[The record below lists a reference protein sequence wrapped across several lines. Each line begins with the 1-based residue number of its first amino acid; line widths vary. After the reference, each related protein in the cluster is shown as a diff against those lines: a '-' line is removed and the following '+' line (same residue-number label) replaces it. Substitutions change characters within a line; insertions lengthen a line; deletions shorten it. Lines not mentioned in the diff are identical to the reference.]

1 MESDPPFV
9 KEIDARAARGDAACQ
24 SASRCLQA
32 MRSVICSNKCA
43 TRGAAYFAAVVSTL
57 PKQLGQKGAL
67 ENQEEMCSALLFIL
81 RRALPQLP
89 PSLVAGR
96 INDIVAALTPV
107 FRSSSSETIVRQ
119 ALQCLSCCAEAAYE
133 SSARPNRKVLRPIFS
148 YLSDPRSSVRR
159 QAELSAVAIL
169 QKAQEDSQTIE
180 FAVQH
185 LTQMLQTAS
194 RSDKKAEEIPA
205 QRAVSLLRAA
215 SKLIPDQQLGDI
227 FVALTRLPALL
238 GQHPCCTAAFEF
250 AAQHFTPEDGWNDE
264 DADEQMV
271 PAPPNRAELAGRFL
285 PGMVEV
291 PLSMLNV
298 AYVSAFVRAMAAA
311 VAQLCGKEASP
322 LKLAATK
329 KILSLFSEQDPGL
342 LRAAK
347 EASSTIFSAAGD
359 AEDDQ
364 FLQDLLEAV
373 RPLLRFEVK
382 GSWSSALPAVGA
394 LFDALGARRSQLD
407 LANLQQWDVTTFQH
421 AKPLVMELIEVR
433 DKSRSGELNVYGK
446 ELQEAIASVIK
457 TLGPQQV
464 LRTMPLEVLQ
474 HPLTDMQYEQKSRSW
489 MLLALKD
496 SCQQTALQDFGNYFI
511 PLASSLKAKA
521 NEAAQ
526 KDAPV
531 LEKKYLTL
539 LEQVWALLPGF
550 CTEPLDMQNALLANG
565 GQLAKQLV
573 AVLQNDGSL
582 RDHVWAGFK
591 RLCDASLQP
600 SSRLSEALQESNK
613 ACLKTLSG
621 RVMPEMLNVYIKM
634 HAEMEGQDASR
645 VSFSRHQ
652 ALQAIASYAELAD
665 PTYIGSIFKSLVAK
679 WLKAT
684 TGEAD
689 GSDVAALGDLAT
701 TLIPHLTVENL
712 ELVIRAFAPAL
723 KGGIE
728 DKTMASA
735 QKAGYRAITAVM
747 QHEGAASQWRVQEVT
762 SLWSTLKDA
771 RQTCTA
777 LKARLLCLQALLSL
791 LESSLG
797 PRCTE
802 PNVKQEYLQ
811 CLTTIIPEVLFH
823 LRDQSTAVREAARE
837 SLHLA
842 ATTAIH
848 QDLQSEIVTLVS
860 AGLAGLSR
868 QAKAAALDAL
878 SRLLYEHHGKMAWE
892 LRKRLINVVLLLL
905 EDRDAQVWRGA
916 LKFTKVVVFV
926 VPKEGL
932 LDLLPKI
939 MKLFESRHLASAKM
953 LVRSI
958 VERLVKILPEEVLE
972 EAFPK
977 AHQPLLRHVQKQFSR
992 KGRPKTVREKADD
1005 WDGDMEEETTG
1016 ETNGRKAK
1024 RDKKAETKETWE
1036 SFKAGDEA
1044 EADLAEPDGDAK
1056 MDAPDAGKAK
1066 KRTRGGDKN
1075 EPPTESVMA
1084 HNAVQALLDAWE
1096 AESDEEGRGRGKQ
1109 GKRKRTDVAASTWIQ
1124 EDGDVPI
1131 DFMSADAAHSVLT
1144 VSAPPSKRIRGTQVG
1159 NAGAENKVD
1168 ALRRN
1173 GLRFATD
1180 GRLVVDET
1188 AEEKEEPKEFSHG
1201 VSSEKPKA
1209 LSQLAMQR
1217 KARAEARAKAKA
1229 ARKGVHLIKGLDTY
1243 KPGRKKAQGDAKRKG
1258 SKLEPFAYVRLN
1270 PKVTKEKFK
1279 TKATETFARV
1289 VQGAKKGVVKGMK
1302 ARAREQKLK
1311 HVREAKKKKQARSK
1325 VKRVGSR

>member
-9 KEIDARAARGDAACQ
+9 KEIDARAARGDATCQ

-43 TRGAAYFAAVVSTL
+43 TTGAAYFAAVVSTL

-67 ENQEEMCSALLFIL
+67 ENQEELRNEMCSALLFIL

-89 PSLVAGR
+89 SSLVAAR
-96 INDIVAALTPV
+96 INDIVTALTPV

-133 SSARPNRKVLRPIFS
+133 ASARPNRKVLRPIFS

-159 QAELSAVAIL
+159 QAELSA
-169 QKAQEDSQTIE
+169 DSQTIE

-205 QRAVSLLRAA
+205 QRVVASDTAVSLLRAA

-250 AAQHFTPEDGWNDE
+250 AVEHFTPEESWNDE

-271 PAPPNRAELAGRFL
+271 QAPPNRAELAGRFL

-373 RPLLRFEVK
+373 RPLLRWSPCFEVK

-394 LFDALGARRSQLD
+394 LFDALGAH
-407 LANLQQWDVTTFQH
+407 LANLQQWDATTFQRLGQH
-421 AKPLVMELIEVR
+421 AKPLAMELIEVR

-446 ELQEAIASVIK
+446 ETAMGELQEAIASVIK

-489 MLLALKD
+489 MLLALKDD

-550 CTEPLDMQNALLANG
+550 CTEPLDMQNAMLANG

-645 VSFSRHQ
+645 VGFSRHQ

-665 PTYIGSIFKSLVAK
+665 PAYIGSIFKSLVAK

-689 GSDVAALGDLAT
+689 GSDVPALGDLAT

-712 ELVIRAFAPAL
+712 ELVIRVFAPAL

-747 QHEGAASQWRVQEVT
+747 QHEGAASQWKVQE
-762 SLWSTLKDA
+762 DA

-811 CLTTIIPEVLFH
+811 CLTTIIPE
-823 LRDQSTAVREAARE
+823 
-837 SLHLA
+837 
-842 ATTAIH
+842 
-848 QDLQSEIVTLVS
+848 DLQSEIITLVS

-916 LKFTKVVVFV
+916 LKFTK
-926 VPKEGL
+926 EGL

-972 EAFPK
+972 ETFPK

-1016 ETNGRKAK
+1016 EANGRKAK

-1036 SFKAGDEA
+1036 SFKA
-1044 EADLAEPDGDAK
+1044 
-1056 MDAPDAGKAK
+1056 
-1066 KRTRGGDKN
+1066 
-1075 EPPTESVMA
+1075 
-1084 HNAVQALLDAWE
+1084 
-1096 AESDEEGRGRGKQ
+1096 
-1109 GKRKRTDVAASTWIQ
+1109 
-1124 EDGDVPI
+1124 
-1131 DFMSADAAHSVLT
+1131 
-1144 VSAPPSKRIRGTQVG
+1144 
-1159 NAGAENKVD
+1159 
-1168 ALRRN
+1168 
-1173 GLRFATD
+1173 
-1180 GRLVVDET
+1180 
-1188 AEEKEEPKEFSHG
+1188 
-1201 VSSEKPKA
+1201 
-1209 LSQLAMQR
+1209 
-1217 KARAEARAKAKA
+1217 
-1229 ARKGVHLIKGLDTY
+1229 
-1243 KPGRKKAQGDAKRKG
+1243 
-1258 SKLEPFAYVRLN
+1258 
-1270 PKVTKEKFK
+1270 
-1279 TKATETFARV
+1279 
-1289 VQGAKKGVVKGMK
+1289 
-1302 ARAREQKLK
+1302 
-1311 HVREAKKKKQARSK
+1311 
-1325 VKRVGSR
+1325 

>member
-1 MESDPPFV
+1 MDADPPFV
-9 KEIDARAARGDAACQ
+9 KEINARAARGDAACQ
-24 SASRCLQA
+24 GASRCLQA
-32 MRSVICSNKCA
+32 TRSVICSSKCA
-43 TRGAAYFAAVVSTL
+43 PTGAAYFAAVVSAL
-57 PKQLGQKGAL
+57 QQLAQKGAL
-67 ENQEEMCSALLFIL
+67 ENQEESLSSLLLIL

-89 PSLVAGR
+89 SNLVAGR
-96 INDIVAALTPV
+96 LNDIVTALTPL
-107 FRSSSSETIVRQ
+107 FRTGSTSSETSTRQ
-119 ALQCLSCCAEAAYE
+119 ALQCLSCCAEAAY
-133 SSARPNRKVLRPIFS
+133 SVNARPNRKVLRPIFG
-148 YLSDPRSSVRR
+148 YLSDPRSAVRR

-169 QKAQEDSQTIE
+169 QKAKEDPQTLAFASQ
-180 FAVQH
+180 Q
-185 LTQMLQTAS
+185 LTQMLQNAS
-194 RSDKKAEEIPA
+194 NTDKKAEEIPA
-205 QRAVSLLRAA
+205 QRAVSLLRATA
-215 SKLIPDQQLGDI
+215 PLIPDEQLGDI

-238 GQHPCCTAAFEF
+238 GQHPCCTAAFDF
-250 AAQHFTPEDGWNDE
+250 AAEHFTPEEAWEEDE
-264 DADEQMV
+264 MV
-271 PAPPNRAELAGRFL
+271 EAAPNRAELAARFL
-285 PGMVEV
+285 PGLLEV

-298 AYVSAFVRAMAAA
+298 AYVAAFVRATAAA

-342 LRAAK
+342 LRAAGK
-347 EASSTIFSAAGD
+347 ACSTIFSAAGER
-359 AEDDQ
+359 EDDAL
-364 FLQDLLEAV
+364 LQDLLETL

-382 GSWSSALPAVGA
+382 GSWCFALPAVGA
-394 LFDALGARRSQLD
+394 LFDALDSRRSQLD
-407 LANLQQWDVTTFQH
+407 LAALQQWDAATFQC

-433 DKSRSGELNVYGK
+433 DKSRPGELNVYGK
-446 ELQEAIASVIK
+446 ELQEAISSAIK
-457 TLGPQQV
+457 TFGPQQV
-464 LRTMPLEVLQ
+464 LRSMPLEVLQ
-474 HPLTDMQYEQKSRSW
+474 HPLTDVQFEQKSRSW

-496 SCQQTALQDFGNYFI
+496 SCQRTALQDFSNFFI
-511 PLASSLKAKA
+511 PLASALKAKA
-521 NEAAQ
+521 SEAAQ
-526 KDAPV
+526 QDAPV

-539 LEQVWALLPGF
+539 VEQVWALLPGF
-550 CTEPLDMQNALLANG
+550 CTEPLDMQSALLANG

-573 AVLQNDGSL
+573 AVLQNDGTL
-582 RDHVWAGFK
+582 RDYIWAGLK

-600 SSRLSEALQESNK
+600 SSRLTEALQKDNQ
-613 ACLKTLSG
+613 ACLKTLQS
-621 RVMPEMLNVYIKM
+621 RLMPEMLNVYIKM

-645 VSFSRHQ
+645 KSYSRQQ
-652 ALQAIASYAELAD
+652 ALQAIASYAQLVDA
-665 PTYIGSIFKSLVAK
+665 TYIGTIFKSLVAK

-684 TGEAD
+684 TGEGD
-689 GSDVAALGDLAT
+689 GDASDVPALGDLAT
-701 TLIPHLTVENL
+701 ILIPHLGVENL
-712 ELVIRAFAPAL
+712 ELVLRVFAPAL
-723 KGGIE
+723 SGSE
-728 DKTMASA
+728 DKAMASA
-735 QKAGYRAITAVM
+735 QKAGYQAITAVM
-747 QHEGAASQWRVQEVT
+747 QHEAAASLWKVQEVA
-762 SLWSTLKDA
+762 SLWATLQEA

-791 LESSLG
+791 LASSLG

-802 PNVKQEYLQ
+802 ANVKQEYLQ

-848 QDLQSEIVTLVS
+848 QDLQAEIVTLIS

-868 QAKAAALDAL
+868 HAKAAALDAL
-878 SRLLYEHHGKMAWE
+878 SRLMYEHHSKMAVD
-892 LRKRLINVVLLLL
+892 LRKRLIHVVLLLL
-905 EDRDAQVWRGA
+905 DDHDPQVWRGA

-958 VERLVKILPEEVLE
+958 VERLVKILPEEILE

-977 AHQPLLRHVQKQFSR
+977 AHQALLRHVQKQFTR
-992 KGRPKTVREKADD
+992 LGRPQTVREKNTDD
-1005 WDGDMEEETTG
+1005 RDKEEEQEEETG
-1016 ETNGRKAK
+1016 GVEGRKAK
-1024 RDKKAETKETWE
+1024 REKKAEENKETWE

-1044 EADLAEPDGDAK
+1044 EADLADGDK
-1056 MDAPDAGKAK
+1056 TEETKVK
-1066 KRTRGGDKN
+1066 KRSRGGAKN

-1096 AESDEEGRGRGKQ
+1096 AESDEEGGRGKQ
-1109 GKRKRTDVAASTWIQ
+1109 GKRKRDIAASTWIQ
-1124 EDGDVPI
+1124 EDGNVPI

-1144 VSAPPSKRIRGTQVG
+1144 VRAPPSKKIRGARVG
-1159 NAGAENKVD
+1159 NAGAENQVD

-1173 GLRFATD
+1173 GLRFAAD

-1188 AEEKEEPKEFSHG
+1188 AEVMEDQRKEFSHG
-1201 VSSEKPKA
+1201 TASEKPKA

-1217 KARAEARAKAKA
+1217 KTRAEARAKAKA

-1279 TKATETFARV
+1279 TKATETFAKV

-1311 HVREAKKKKQARSK
+1311 HAREVKKRKKAHSTVKTRRS
-1325 VKRVGSR
+1325 R